1 MPVRSFEVDTRALE
15 KALER
20 VRKIE
25 PKLKNNLTR
34 DMRNLA
40 KEVIPEVEAGI
51 PSRPPL
57 SGLAPR
63 WGSPK
68 SSVRTYPKARPG
80 RAIAV
85 INVTGQSSPMA
96 KYLAM
101 SETAGS
107 RSPGITPQ
115 GKAFVSNLQKRFTL
129 AGRGGRFV
137 WRAWLGARGELREK
151 TVDTINGYI
160 KQFNRLGRF

>member
-1 MPVRSFEVDTRALE
+1 MPVSSVEIDPRALD
-15 KALER
+15 KALDR
-20 VRKIE
+20 VKKFE

-40 KEVIPEVEAGI
+40 KEVIPDIEAGV
-51 PSRPPL
+51 PSRAPL
-57 SGLAPR
+57 SGLTSR
-63 WGSPK
+63 WGQPK
-68 SSVRTYPKARPG
+68 SSVRTYPKAREG

-101 SETAGS
+101 TETAGS
-107 RSPGITPQ
+107 RSPGLTPQ
-115 GKAFVSNLQKRFTL
+115 GKAFVSNLEKRFPL

-137 WRAWLGARGELREK
+137 WRAWLGVRGDLREK
-151 TVDTINGYI
+151 TVTTINGYI